1 MNITLYKKCILSN
14 SYSEVF
20 DVFHK
25 DSNNK
30 VALERYLATLQKYEI
45 IADNVYVPNS
55 GKITL
60 ELSEGDVN
68 VYEYNYMY
76 LEDTDN
82 NFRRYCFIDDITV
95 VNGLAVISFSEDIW
109 SNYASSME
117 IRKSLLS
124 RSRITDYG
132 TYKIPFFMPG
142 MQYESN
148 NGLDIE
154 SYYYDD
160 STDAI
165 KSEKYDFTGTLPI
178 LIGLNSVYILARA
191 QIYKTE
197 QEGKLSQRE
206 VSVVRI
212 CKRTG
217 TEGTYQSLFSIVEAQ
232 NIIQDITIK
241 QSTSSVVDN
250 VGGTNYRNYDIVDFI
265 LLPRIFFNDGRTT
278 NRASAFIL
286 NGSTGTT
293 ISDVAYVLSE
303 FSNEVAIG
311 RKTISLPIENDFK
324 RVSIGTF
331 TGQRQIINNGSKINI
346 DVFIYGD
353 YADLKILLNVQNN
366 LIDITRDLTFEVP
379 VSVQTAT
386 ETQQQKTARE
396 LKTLNA
402 KLEISSGALGIYN
415 GIMDVAQG
423 FATTLIGG
431 AIGGGTGAL
440 MAGQGATG
448 FNKGFTSGI
457 AGGVMSIMKGKK
469 SLEIANRAMY
479 TTNKAVNIINNA
491 ILNAEMGLVIYYV
504 NPDNESEVQ
513 ANIDETGYV
522 CNEIVDNLFETID
535 ATKAKE
541 AVYNS
546 ITFDFV
552 NLYGNFT
559 QDIAKTLRAI
569 LCNGFKI
576 WYDETKINV

>member
-1 MNITLYKKCILSN
+1 MRITFYKNCILTSA
-14 SYSEVF
+14 YSEVI
-20 DVFHK
+20 DTI
-25 DSNNK
+25 K
-30 VALERYLATLQKYEI
+30 VDAEGKSAFLRYLENFDTLNTLTI
-45 IADNVYVPNS
+45 DVDNVYISNQ
-55 GKITL
+55 GKL
-60 ELSEGDVN
+60 N
-68 VYEYNYMY
+68 VDAEIGYGYNYMSIT
-76 LEDTDN
+76 DTDN
-82 NFRRYCFIDDITV
+82 NISRYAFINDITI
-95 VNGLAVISFSEDIW
+95 VNGLAVIDYTEDVW
-109 SNYASSME
+109 ANYSKDMK

-160 STDAI
+160 STDTI
-165 KSEKYDFTGTLPI
+165 KSERYDFTGALPI
-178 LIGLNSVYILARA
+178 LTGLNSVYILARA

-206 VSVVRI
+206 VTVVRI
-212 CKRTG
+212 CKRTE
-217 TEGTYQSLFSIVEAQ
+217 TEGTYQSLFSIIEAQ

-241 QSTSSVVDN
+241 QSTSSVVNN
-250 VGGTNYRNYDIVDFI
+250 VGDTNYRNYDIVDFI

-278 NRASAFIL
+278 NKASAFIL
-286 NGSTGTT
+286 NGSSGTN

-303 FSNEVAIG
+303 FSDEVAIG
-311 RKTISLPIENDFK
+311 RKTISLSLNNDFK

-353 YADLKILLNVQNN
+353 YADFKIMLNVQNN
-366 LIDITRDLTFEVP
+366 FIDITRDLTFEVP

-386 ETQQQKTARE
+386 ETQQQKAARE
-396 LKTLNA
+396 LKSLNA

-415 GIMDVAQG
+415 GIMDMAQG
-423 FATTLIGG
+423 LATTFLGA
-431 AIGGGTGAL
+431 AIGGGSGLLTASKGAVD
-440 MAGQGATG
+440 
-448 FNKGFTSGI
+448 FNKGYSSGI
-457 AGGVMSIMKGKK
+457 AGGVMSIIKGKK

-535 ATKAKE
+535 AIKAKE

-552 NLYGNFT
+552 NLYGNFP
-559 QDIAKTLRAI
+559 QRIVNRLKDILI
-569 LCNGFKI
+569 NGFKI

>member
-1 MNITLYKKCILSN
+1 MRITFYKNCILTSA
-14 SYSEVF
+14 YSEVI
-20 DVFHK
+20 DTI
-25 DSNNK
+25 K
-30 VALERYLATLQKYEI
+30 VDAEGKSAFSRYLESFDTLNTLTI
-45 IADNVYVPNS
+45 DVDNVYISNQ
-55 GKITL
+55 GKL
-60 ELSEGDVN
+60 N
-68 VYEYNYMY
+68 VDAEIGYGYNYMSII
-76 LEDTDN
+76 DTDN
-82 NFRRYCFIDDITV
+82 NISRYAFINDITI
-95 VNGLAVISFSEDIW
+95 VNGLAVIDYTEDVW
-109 SNYASSME
+109 ANYSKDMK

-132 TYKIPFFMPG
+132 TYKIPFFIPG

-160 STDAI
+160 STDTI
-165 KSEKYDFTGTLPI
+165 KSEKYDFTGALPI
-178 LIGLNSVYILARA
+178 LTGLNSVYILARA

-197 QEGKLSQRE
+197 QEGKLSQRD
-206 VSVVRI
+206 VSIVRI
-212 CKRTG
+212 SKRTG
-217 TEGTYQSLFSIVEAQ
+217 TEGTYQTLFSIVEAQ

-241 QSTSSVVDN
+241 QSTSCVVNN
-250 VGGTNYRNYDIVDFI
+250 VGDTNYRNYDIVDFI
-265 LLPRIFFNDGRTT
+265 LLPRIFFNDGKTS
-278 NRASAFIL
+278 NKASAFIL
-286 NGSTGTT
+286 NGSTGTNV
-293 ISDVAYVLSE
+293 SDVAYVLSTFTDE
-303 FSNEVAIG
+303 AAIG
-311 RKTISLPIENDFK
+311 RKTISLSLNNDFK

-353 YADLKILLNVQNN
+353 YADVKILLNVQNN

-386 ETQQQKTARE
+386 ETQQQKAARE
-396 LKTLNA
+396 LKSLNA

-415 GIMDVAQG
+415 GIMDMSQG
-423 FATTLIGG
+423 LATTFLGAAMGGG
-431 AIGGGTGAL
+431 AGLLTATHGAVD
-440 MAGQGATG
+440 
-448 FNKGFTSGI
+448 FNKGYSSGI
-457 AGGVMSIMKGKK
+457 AGGIMSIIKGKK

-479 TTNKAVNIINNA
+479 TTNKAVSIINNA
-491 ILNAEMGLVIYYV
+491 ILNAQMGLVIYYV

-552 NLYGNFT
+552 NLYGNFP
-559 QDIAKTLRAI
+559 QRIVNRLKDILI
-569 LCNGFKI
+569 NGFKI

>member
-1 MNITLYKKCILSN
+1 MRITFYKNCILTSA
-14 SYSEVF
+14 YSEVI
-20 DVFHK
+20 DTI
-25 DSNNK
+25 K
-30 VALERYLATLQKYEI
+30 VDAEGKSAFSRYLENFDTLNTLTI
-45 IADNVYVPNS
+45 DVDNVYISNQ
-55 GKITL
+55 GKL
-60 ELSEGDVN
+60 N
-68 VYEYNYMY
+68 VDAEIGYGYNYMSII
-76 LEDTDN
+76 DTDN
-82 NFRRYCFIDDITV
+82 NISRYAFINDITI
-95 VNGLAVISFSEDIW
+95 VNGLAVIDYTEDVW
-109 SNYASSME
+109 ANYSKDMK
-117 IRKSLLS
+117 IRKSLLT

-154 SYYYDD
+154 TYYYDD
-160 STDAI
+160 STDLI
-165 KSEKYDFTGTLPI
+165 KSEKYDFTGALPI
-178 LIGLNSVYILARA
+178 FTGLNSVYILARA

-197 QEGKLSQRE
+197 QEGKLSQRD

-217 TEGTYQSLFSIVEAQ
+217 TEGTYQTLFSIVEAQ

-241 QSTSSVVDN
+241 QSTSCVVNN
-250 VGGTNYRNYDIVDFI
+250 VGDTNYRNYDIVDFI
-265 LLPRIFFNDGRTT
+265 LLPRIFFNDGKTS
-278 NRASAFIL
+278 NKASAFIL
-286 NGSTGTT
+286 NGSTGTNV
-293 ISDVAYVLSE
+293 SDVAYVLST
-303 FSNEVAIG
+303 FSDEAAIG
-311 RKTISLPIENDFK
+311 RKTISLSLNNDFK

-353 YADLKILLNVQNN
+353 YADIKILLNVQNN

-386 ETQQQKTARE
+386 ETQQQKAARE

-415 GIMDVAQG
+415 GIMDMSQG
-423 FATTLIGG
+423 LATTFLGAAMGGG
-431 AIGGGTGAL
+431 AGLLTATHGAVD
-440 MAGQGATG
+440 
-448 FNKGFTSGI
+448 FNKGYSSGI
-457 AGGVMSIMKGKK
+457 AGGVMSIIKGKK
-469 SLEIANRAMY
+469 ALEIANRAMY

-491 ILNAEMGLVIYYV
+491 ILNAQMGLVIYYV
-504 NPDNESEVQ
+504 NPDNETEVQ

-552 NLYGNFT
+552 NLYGNFP
-559 QDIAKTLRAI
+559 QRIVNRLKDIL
-569 LCNGFKI
+569 LNGFKI

>member
-1 MNITLYKKCILSN
+1 M
-14 SYSEVF
+14 
-20 DVFHK
+20 
-25 DSNNK
+25 
-30 VALERYLATLQKYEI
+30 
-45 IADNVYVPNS
+45 
-55 GKITL
+55 
-60 ELSEGDVN
+60 
-68 VYEYNYMY
+68 
-76 LEDTDN
+76 
-82 NFRRYCFIDDITV
+82 
-95 VNGLAVISFSEDIW
+95 
-109 SNYASSME
+109 
-117 IRKSLLS
+117 
-124 RSRITDYG
+124 
-132 TYKIPFFMPG
+132 
-142 MQYESN
+142 
-148 NGLDIE
+148 
-154 SYYYDD
+154 
-160 STDAI
+160 
-165 KSEKYDFTGTLPI
+165 
-178 LIGLNSVYILARA
+178 
-191 QIYKTE
+191 
-197 QEGKLSQRE
+197 
-206 VSVVRI
+206 
-212 CKRTG
+212 
-217 TEGTYQSLFSIVEAQ
+217 
-232 NIIQDITIK
+232 
-241 QSTSSVVDN
+241 
-250 VGGTNYRNYDIVDFI
+250 
-265 LLPRIFFNDGRTT
+265 
-278 NRASAFIL
+278 
-286 NGSTGTT
+286 
-293 ISDVAYVLSE
+293 
-303 FSNEVAIG
+303 
-311 RKTISLPIENDFK
+311 
-324 RVSIGTF
+324 
-331 TGQRQIINNGSKINI
+331 
-346 DVFIYGD
+346 
-353 YADLKILLNVQNN
+353 
-366 LIDITRDLTFEVP
+366 
-379 VSVQTAT
+379 
-386 ETQQQKTARE
+386 
-396 LKTLNA
+396 NA

>member
-1 MNITLYKKCILSN
+1 MRITFYKNCILTSA
-14 SYSEVF
+14 YSEVI
-20 DVFHK
+20 DTI
-25 DSNNK
+25 K
-30 VALERYLATLQKYEI
+30 VDAEGKSAFSRYLENFDTLNTLTI
-45 IADNVYVPNS
+45 DVDNVYISNQ
-55 GKITL
+55 GKL
-60 ELSEGDVN
+60 N
-68 VYEYNYMY
+68 VDAEIGYGYNYMSII
-76 LEDTDN
+76 DTDN
-82 NFRRYCFIDDITV
+82 NISRYAFINDITI
-95 VNGLAVISFSEDIW
+95 VNGLAVIDYTEDVW
-109 SNYASSME
+109 ANYSKDMK

-132 TYKIPFFMPG
+132 TYKIPFFIPG

-160 STDAI
+160 STDTI
-165 KSEKYDFTGTLPI
+165 KSEKYDFTGALPI
-178 LIGLNSVYILARA
+178 FTGLNSVYILARA

-197 QEGKLSQRE
+197 QEGKLSQRD

-241 QSTSSVVDN
+241 QSTSRVVNN
-250 VGGTNYRNYDIVDFI
+250 VGDTNYRNYDIVDFI
-265 LLPRIFFNDGRTT
+265 LLPRIFFNDGKTS
-278 NRASAFIL
+278 NKASAFIL
-286 NGSTGTT
+286 NGSTGTNV
-293 ISDVAYVLSE
+293 SDVAYVLST
-303 FSNEVAIG
+303 FSDEAAIG
-311 RKTISLPIENDFK
+311 RKTISLSLNNDFK

-353 YADLKILLNVQNN
+353 YADFKIMLNVQNN
-366 LIDITRDLTFEVP
+366 FIDITRDLTFEVP

-386 ETQQQKTARE
+386 ETQQQKAARE
-396 LKTLNA
+396 LKSLNA

-415 GIMDVAQG
+415 GIMDMAQG
-423 FATTLIGG
+423 LATTFLGA
-431 AIGGGTGAL
+431 AIGGGSGLLTASKGAVD
-440 MAGQGATG
+440 
-448 FNKGFTSGI
+448 FNKGYSSGI
-457 AGGVMSIMKGKK
+457 AGGVMSIIKGKK

-504 NPDNESEVQ
+504 KPDNESEVQ

-522 CNEIVDNLFETID
+522 CNEIVDNVFETID

-541 AVYNS
+541 AIYNS

-552 NLYGNFT
+552 NIYGNFP
-559 QDIAKTLRAI
+559 QRIVNRLKDILI
-569 LCNGFKI
+569 NGFKI

>member
-1 MNITLYKKCILSN
+1 MRITFYKNCILTSA
-14 SYSEVF
+14 YSEVI
-20 DVFHK
+20 DTI
-25 DSNNK
+25 K
-30 VALERYLATLQKYEI
+30 VDAEGKSAFSRYLESFDTLNTLTI
-45 IADNVYVPNS
+45 DVDNVYISNQ
-55 GKITL
+55 GKL
-60 ELSEGDVN
+60 N
-68 VYEYNYMY
+68 VDAEIGYGYNYMSII
-76 LEDTDN
+76 DTDN
-82 NFRRYCFIDDITV
+82 NISRYAFINDITI
-95 VNGLAVISFSEDIW
+95 VNGLAVIDYTEDVW
-109 SNYASSME
+109 ANYSKDMK

-165 KSEKYDFTGTLPI
+165 KSEKYDFTGALPI
-178 LIGLNSVYILARA
+178 FTGLNSVYILARA

-217 TEGTYQSLFSIVEAQ
+217 TEGTYQTLFSIVEAQ

-241 QSTSSVVDN
+241 QSTSCVVNN
-250 VGGTNYRNYDIVDFI
+250 VGDTNYRNYDIVDFI
-265 LLPRIFFNDGRTT
+265 LLPRIFFNDGKTS
-278 NRASAFIL
+278 NKASAFIL
-286 NGSTGTT
+286 NGSTGTNV
-293 ISDVAYVLSE
+293 SDVAYVLST
-303 FSNEVAIG
+303 FSDEAALG
-311 RKTISLPIENDFK
+311 RKTISLSLNNDFK

-353 YADLKILLNVQNN
+353 YADIKILLNVQNN

-386 ETQQQKTARE
+386 ETQQQKAARE

-415 GIMDVAQG
+415 GIMDMSKGLWTTLLGGAMGGGAGLLTAAQG
-423 FATTLIGG
+423 AVD
-431 AIGGGTGAL
+431 
-440 MAGQGATG
+440 
-448 FNKGFTSGI
+448 FNKGYSSGI
-457 AGGVMSIMKGKK
+457 AGGVMSIIKGKK

-479 TTNKAVNIINNA
+479 TTNKAVSIINNA
-491 ILNAEMGLVIYYV
+491 ILNAQMGLVIYYV
-504 NPDNESEVQ
+504 KPDNESEVQ

-552 NLYGNFT
+552 NLYGNFP
-559 QDIAKTLRAI
+559 QRIVNRLKDILI
-569 LCNGFKI
+569 NGFKI

>member
-1 MNITLYKKCILSN
+1 MRITFYKNCILTSA
-14 SYSEVF
+14 YSEVI
-20 DVFHK
+20 DTI
-25 DSNNK
+25 K
-30 VALERYLATLQKYEI
+30 VDAEGKSAFSRYLENFDTLNTLTI
-45 IADNVYVPNS
+45 DVDNVYISNQ
-55 GKITL
+55 GKL
-60 ELSEGDVN
+60 N
-68 VYEYNYMY
+68 VDAEIGYGYNYMSII
-76 LEDTDN
+76 DTDN
-82 NFRRYCFIDDITV
+82 NISRYAFINDITI
-95 VNGLAVISFSEDIW
+95 VNGLAVIDYTEDVW
-109 SNYASSME
+109 ANYSKDMK

-165 KSEKYDFTGTLPI
+165 KSEKYDFTGALPI
-178 LIGLNSVYILARA
+178 FTGLNSVYILARA

-197 QEGKLSQRE
+197 QEGKLSQRD
-206 VSVVRI
+206 VSLVRI

-217 TEGTYQSLFSIVEAQ
+217 TEGTYQTLFSIVEAQ

-241 QSTSSVVDN
+241 QSTSCVVNN
-250 VGGTNYRNYDIVDFI
+250 VGDTNYKNYDIVDFI
-265 LLPRIFFNDGRTT
+265 LLPRIFFNDGKTS
-278 NRASAFIL
+278 NKASAFIL
-286 NGSTGTT
+286 NGSTGTNV
-293 ISDVAYVLSE
+293 SDVAYVLST
-303 FSNEVAIG
+303 FSDEAAIG
-311 RKTISLPIENDFK
+311 RKTISLSLNNDFK

-379 VSVQTAT
+379 VSVQTAS
-386 ETQQQKTARE
+386 ETQQQKAARE

-431 AIGGGTGAL
+431 AIGGGSGAL

-457 AGGVMSIMKGKK
+457 AGGVMSIIKGKK

-504 NPDNESEVQ
+504 KPDNDVEVQ

-522 CNEIVDNLFETID
+522 CNEIVDNIFEIID
-535 ATKAKE
+535 ATKAK
-541 AVYNS
+541 AAIYNS

-552 NLYGNFT
+552 NLYGNFS
-559 QDIAKTLRAI
+559 QRIVNRLKDILI
-569 LCNGFKI
+569 NGFKI

>member
-1 MNITLYKKCILSN
+1 MRITFYKNCILTSA
-14 SYSEVF
+14 YSEVI
-20 DVFHK
+20 DTI
-25 DSNNK
+25 K
-30 VALERYLATLQKYEI
+30 VDAEGKSAFSRYLENFDTLNTLTI
-45 IADNVYVPNS
+45 DVDNVYISNQ
-55 GKITL
+55 GKL
-60 ELSEGDVN
+60 N
-68 VYEYNYMY
+68 VDAEVGYGYNYMSII
-76 LEDTDN
+76 DTDN
-82 NFRRYCFIDDITV
+82 NISRYAFINDITI
-95 VNGLAVISFSEDIW
+95 VNGLAVIDYTEDVW
-109 SNYASSME
+109 ANYSKDMK

-154 SYYYDD
+154 SYYYDN
-160 STDAI
+160 STDTI

-178 LIGLNSVYILARA
+178 LTGLNSVYILARA

-197 QEGKLSQRE
+197 QEGKLSQRD

-217 TEGTYQSLFSIVEAQ
+217 TEGTYQTLFSIVEAQ

-241 QSTSSVVDN
+241 QSTSSVVNN
-250 VGGTNYRNYDIVDFI
+250 VGDTNYRNYDIVDFI
-265 LLPRIFFNDGRTT
+265 LLPRIFFNDGKTS
-278 NRASAFIL
+278 NKASAFIL
-286 NGSTGTT
+286 NGSTGTNV
-293 ISDVAYVLSE
+293 SDVAYVLST
-303 FSNEVAIG
+303 FSDEAAIG
-311 RKTISLPIENDFK
+311 RKTISLSLNNDFK

-353 YADLKILLNVQNN
+353 YADFKIMLNVQNN

-386 ETQQQKTARE
+386 ETQQQKAARE
-396 LKTLNA
+396 LKALNA

-415 GIMDVAQG
+415 GIMDMSKGLWTTLLGGAMGGGAGLLTAAQG
-423 FATTLIGG
+423 AVD
-431 AIGGGTGAL
+431 
-440 MAGQGATG
+440 
-448 FNKGFTSGI
+448 FNKGYSSGI
-457 AGGVMSIMKGKK
+457 AGGVMSIIKGKK

-491 ILNAEMGLVIYYV
+491 ILNAQMGLVIYYV

-541 AVYNS
+541 AIYNS

-552 NLYGNFT
+552 NLYGNFP
-559 QDIAKTLRAI
+559 QRIVNRLKDIL
-569 LCNGFKI
+569 LNGFKI

>member
-1 MNITLYKKCILSN
+1 MRITFYKNCILTSA
-14 SYSEVF
+14 YSEVI
-20 DVFHK
+20 DTI
-25 DSNNK
+25 K
-30 VALERYLATLQKYEI
+30 VDAEGKSAFLRYLENFDTLNTLTI
-45 IADNVYVPNS
+45 DVDNVYISNQ
-55 GKITL
+55 GKL
-60 ELSEGDVN
+60 N
-68 VYEYNYMY
+68 VDAEVGYGYNYMSII
-76 LEDTDN
+76 DTDN
-82 NFRRYCFIDDITV
+82 NISRYAFINDITI
-95 VNGLAVISFSEDIW
+95 VNGLAVIDYTEDVW
-109 SNYASSME
+109 ANYSKDMK

-132 TYKIPFFMPG
+132 RYKIPFFMPG

-160 STDAI
+160 STDTI
-165 KSEKYDFTGTLPI
+165 KSEKYDFTGALPI
-178 LIGLNSVYILARA
+178 LTGLNSVYILARA

-197 QEGKLSQRE
+197 QEGKLSQRD

-241 QSTSSVVDN
+241 QSTSTVVNNLGD
-250 VGGTNYRNYDIVDFI
+250 TNYKNYDIVDFI
-265 LLPRIFFNDGRTT
+265 LLPRIFFNDGKTT
-278 NRASAFIL
+278 NKASAFIL
-286 NGSTGTT
+286 NGSAGTT
-293 ISDVAYVLSE
+293 LSDVAYVLST
-303 FSNEVAIG
+303 FSDEAAIG
-311 RKTISLPIENDFK
+311 RKTISLSLNNDFK

-353 YADLKILLNVQNN
+353 YADVKILLNVQNN

-386 ETQQQKTARE
+386 ETQQQKAARE

-402 KLEISSGALGIYN
+402 KLEISSGAIGIYN
-415 GIMDVAQG
+415 GIMDMSKGLWTTLLGGAMGGGAGLLTAAQG
-423 FATTLIGG
+423 AVD
-431 AIGGGTGAL
+431 
-440 MAGQGATG
+440 
-448 FNKGFTSGI
+448 FNKGYSSGI
-457 AGGVMSIMKGKK
+457 AGGVMSIIKGKK

-479 TTNKAVNIINNA
+479 TTNKAINIINNA
-491 ILNAEMGLVIYYV
+491 ILNAQMGLVIYYV
-504 NPDNESEVQ
+504 NPDNETEVQ

-522 CNEIVDNLFETID
+522 CNEIVDNLFEIID

-552 NLYGNFT
+552 NLYGNFP
-559 QDIAKTLRAI
+559 QRIVNRLKDIL
-569 LCNGFKI
+569 LNGFKI

>member
-1 MNITLYKKCILSN
+1 MRITFYKNCILTSA
-14 SYSEVF
+14 YSEVI
-20 DVFHK
+20 DTI
-25 DSNNK
+25 K
-30 VALERYLATLQKYEI
+30 VDAEGKSAFSRYLENFDTLNTLTI
-45 IADNVYVPNS
+45 DVDNVYISNQ
-55 GKITL
+55 GKL
-60 ELSEGDVN
+60 N
-68 VYEYNYMY
+68 VDAEIGYGYNYMSII
-76 LEDTDN
+76 DTDN
-82 NFRRYCFIDDITV
+82 NISRYAFINDITI
-95 VNGLAVISFSEDIW
+95 VNGLAVIDYTEDVW
-109 SNYASSME
+109 ANYSKDMK

-142 MQYESN
+142 MQYEGN

-165 KSEKYDFTGTLPI
+165 KSEKYDFTGALPI
-178 LIGLNSVYILARA
+178 FTGLNSVYILARA

-197 QEGKLSQRE
+197 QEGKLSQRD

-212 CKRTG
+212 SKRTG
-217 TEGTYQSLFSIVEAQ
+217 TEGTYQTLFSIVEAQ

-241 QSTSSVVDN
+241 QSTSCVVNN
-250 VGGTNYRNYDIVDFI
+250 VGDTNYKNYDIVDFI
-265 LLPRIFFNDGRTT
+265 LLPRIFFNDGKTS
-278 NRASAFIL
+278 NKASAFIL
-286 NGSTGTT
+286 NGSTGTNV
-293 ISDVAYVLSE
+293 SDVAYVLST
-303 FSNEVAIG
+303 FSDEAAMG
-311 RKTISLPIENDFK
+311 RKTISLSLNNDFK

-353 YADLKILLNVQNN
+353 YADIKILLNVQNN

-379 VSVQTAT
+379 VSVQTAA
-386 ETQQQKTARE
+386 ETQQQKAARE
-396 LKTLNA
+396 LKSLNA

-423 FATTLIGG
+423 FAATLIGG
-431 AIGGGTGAL
+431 AIGGGSGAL

-457 AGGVMSIMKGKK
+457 AGGVMSIIKGKK

-479 TTNKAVNIINNA
+479 TTNKAVSIINNA
-491 ILNAEMGLVIYYV
+491 ILNAQMGLVIYYV
-504 NPDNESEVQ
+504 KPDNDVEVQ

-535 ATKAKE
+535 ATKAKK

-552 NLYGNFT
+552 NLYGNFP
-559 QDIAKTLRAI
+559 QRIVNRLKDILI
-569 LCNGFKI
+569 NGFKI

>member
-1 MNITLYKKCILSN
+1 MRITFYKNCILTSA
-14 SYSEVF
+14 YSEVI
-20 DVFHK
+20 DTI
-25 DSNNK
+25 K
-30 VALERYLATLQKYEI
+30 VDAEGKSAFSRYLESFDTLNTLTI
-45 IADNVYVPNS
+45 DVDNVYISNQ
-55 GKITL
+55 GKL
-60 ELSEGDVN
+60 N
-68 VYEYNYMY
+68 VDAEIGYGYNYMSII
-76 LEDTDN
+76 DTDN
-82 NFRRYCFIDDITV
+82 NISRYAFINDITI
-95 VNGLAVISFSEDIW
+95 VNGLAVIDYTEDVW
-109 SNYASSME
+109 ANYSKDMK

-160 STDAI
+160 STDTI
-165 KSEKYDFTGTLPI
+165 KSEKYDFTGALPI
-178 LIGLNSVYILARA
+178 LTGLNSVYILARA

-212 CKRTG
+212 CKITG

-241 QSTSSVVDN
+241 QSTSSVVNN
-250 VGGTNYRNYDIVDFI
+250 VGDTNYRNYDIVDFI

-278 NRASAFIL
+278 NKASAFIL
-286 NGSTGTT
+286 NGSSGTN

-303 FSNEVAIG
+303 FSDEVAIG
-311 RKTISLPIENDFK
+311 RKTISLSLNNDFK

-331 TGQRQIINNGSKINI
+331 TGQRQIVNNGSKINI

-353 YADLKILLNVQNN
+353 YADFKIMLNVQNN
-366 LIDITRDLTFEVP
+366 FIDITQDFTYEVP
-379 VSVQTAT
+379 VNVQTAT
-386 ETQQQKTARE
+386 ETQQQKAARE

-415 GIMDVAQG
+415 GIMDMSKG
-423 FATTLIGG
+423 LWTTLLGG
-431 AIGGGTGAL
+431 AIGGG
-440 MAGQGATG
+440 AGLLTAAQGAVD
-448 FNKGFTSGI
+448 FNKGYSSGI
-457 AGGVMSIMKGKK
+457 AGGVMSIIKGKK

-504 NPDNESEVQ
+504 KPDNESEVQ

-522 CNEIVDNLFETID
+522 CNEIVDNLFETIHT
-535 ATKAKE
+535 TKAKE

-552 NLYGNFT
+552 NLYGNFP
-559 QDIAKTLRAI
+559 QRIVNRLKDILI
-569 LCNGFKI
+569 NGFKI

>member
-1 MNITLYKKCILSN
+1 MRITFYKNCILTSA
-14 SYSEVF
+14 YSEVI
-20 DVFHK
+20 DTI
-25 DSNNK
+25 K
-30 VALERYLATLQKYEI
+30 VDAEGKSAFSRYLENFDTLNTLTI
-45 IADNVYVPNS
+45 DVDNVYISNQ
-55 GKITL
+55 GKL
-60 ELSEGDVN
+60 N
-68 VYEYNYMY
+68 VDAEIGYGYNYMSII
-76 LEDTDN
+76 DTDN
-82 NFRRYCFIDDITV
+82 NISRYAFINDITI
-95 VNGLAVISFSEDIW
+95 VNGLAVIDYTEDVW
-109 SNYASSME
+109 ANYSKDMK

-148 NGLDIE
+148 NGLDTE

-160 STDAI
+160 STDTI

-178 LIGLNSVYILARA
+178 LTGLNSVYILARA

-197 QEGKLSQRE
+197 QEGKLSQRD

-212 CKRTG
+212 SKRTG
-217 TEGTYQSLFSIVEAQ
+217 TEGTYQTLFSIVEAQ

-241 QSTSSVVDN
+241 QSTSCVVNN
-250 VGGTNYRNYDIVDFI
+250 VGDTNYRNYDIVDFI
-265 LLPRIFFNDGRTT
+265 LLPRIFFNDGKTS
-278 NRASAFIL
+278 NKASAFIL
-286 NGSTGTT
+286 NGSTGTNV
-293 ISDVAYVLSE
+293 SDVAYVLST
-303 FSNEVAIG
+303 FSDEAAIG
-311 RKTISLPIENDFK
+311 RKTISLSLNNDFK

-353 YADLKILLNVQNN
+353 YADFKIMLNVQNN
-366 LIDITRDLTFEVP
+366 FIDITRDLTFEVP

-386 ETQQQKTARE
+386 ETQQQKAARE
-396 LKTLNA
+396 LKALNA

-415 GIMDVAQG
+415 GIMDMSKGLWTTLLGGAMGGGAGLLTAAQG
-423 FATTLIGG
+423 AVD
-431 AIGGGTGAL
+431 
-440 MAGQGATG
+440 
-448 FNKGFTSGI
+448 FNKGYSSGI
-457 AGGVMSIMKGKK
+457 AGGVMSIIKGKK

-491 ILNAEMGLVIYYV
+491 ILNAQMGLVIYYV

-552 NLYGNFT
+552 NLYGNFP
-559 QDIAKTLRAI
+559 QRIVNRLKDILI
-569 LCNGFKI
+569 NGFKI

>member
-1 MNITLYKKCILSN
+1 MRITFYKNCILTSA
-14 SYSEVF
+14 YSEVI
-20 DVFHK
+20 DTI
-25 DSNNK
+25 K
-30 VALERYLATLQKYEI
+30 VDAEGKSAFSRYLESFDTLNTLTI
-45 IADNVYVPNS
+45 DVDNVYISNQ
-55 GKITL
+55 GKL
-60 ELSEGDVN
+60 N
-68 VYEYNYMY
+68 VDAEIGYGYNYMSII
-76 LEDTDN
+76 DTDN
-82 NFRRYCFIDDITV
+82 NISRYAFINDITI
-95 VNGLAVISFSEDIW
+95 VNGLAVIDYTEDVW
-109 SNYASSME
+109 ANYSKDMK

-160 STDAI
+160 STDTI
-165 KSEKYDFTGTLPI
+165 KSEKYDFTGALP
-178 LIGLNSVYILARA
+178 LLTGLNSVYILARA

-217 TEGTYQSLFSIVEAQ
+217 TEGTYQTLFSIVEAQ

-241 QSTSSVVDN
+241 QSTSCVVNN
-250 VGGTNYRNYDIVDFI
+250 VGDTNYRNYDIVDFI
-265 LLPRIFFNDGRTT
+265 LLPRIFFNDGKTS
-278 NRASAFIL
+278 NKASAFIL
-286 NGSTGTT
+286 NGSTGTNV
-293 ISDVAYVLSE
+293 SDVAYVLSE
-303 FSNEVAIG
+303 FSDEAAIG
-311 RKTISLPIENDFK
+311 RKTISLSLNNDFK

-353 YADLKILLNVQNN
+353 YADFKILLNVQNN

-386 ETQQQKTARE
+386 ETQQQKAARE
-396 LKTLNA
+396 LKSLNA

-457 AGGVMSIMKGKK
+457 AGGVMSIIKGKSRWK
-469 SLEIANRAMY
+469 LQI
-479 TTNKAVNIINNA
+479 
-491 ILNAEMGLVIYYV
+491 
-504 NPDNESEVQ
+504 VQ
-513 ANIDETGYV
+513 CIQR
-522 CNEIVDNLFETID
+522 I
-535 ATKAKE
+535 KP
-541 AVYNS
+541 
-546 ITFDFV
+546 
-552 NLYGNFT
+552 
-559 QDIAKTLRAI
+559 
-569 LCNGFKI
+569 
-576 WYDETKINV
+576 

>member
-1 MNITLYKKCILSN
+1 MRITFYKNCILTSA
-14 SYSEVF
+14 YSEVI
-20 DVFHK
+20 DTI
-25 DSNNK
+25 K
-30 VALERYLATLQKYEI
+30 VDAEGKTAFLRYLENFDTLNTLTI
-45 IADNVYVPNS
+45 DVDNVYISNQ
-55 GKITL
+55 GKL
-60 ELSEGDVN
+60 N
-68 VYEYNYMY
+68 VDAEIGYGYNYMSIT
-76 LEDTDN
+76 DTDN
-82 NFRRYCFIDDITV
+82 NISRYAFINDITI
-95 VNGLAVISFSEDIW
+95 VNGLAVIDYTEDVW
-109 SNYASSME
+109 ANYSKDMK

-132 TYKIPFFMPG
+132 TYKIPFFIPG

-165 KSEKYDFTGTLPI
+165 KSEKYDFTSALPI
-178 LIGLNSVYILARA
+178 FTGLNSVYILARA

-197 QEGKLSQRE
+197 QEGKLSQRD
-206 VSVVRI
+206 VSLVRI

-217 TEGTYQSLFSIVEAQ
+217 TEGTYQTLFSIVEAQ

-241 QSTSSVVDN
+241 QSTSCVVNN
-250 VGGTNYRNYDIVDFI
+250 VGDTNYRNYDIVDFI
-265 LLPRIFFNDGRTT
+265 LLPRIFFNDGKTS
-278 NRASAFIL
+278 NKASAFIL
-286 NGSTGTT
+286 NGSTGTNV
-293 ISDVAYVLSE
+293 SDVAYVLST
-303 FSNEVAIG
+303 FSDEAAIG
-311 RKTISLPIENDFK
+311 RKTISLSLNNDFK

-353 YADLKILLNVQNN
+353 YADVKILLNVQNN

-386 ETQQQKTARE
+386 ETQQQKAARE
-396 LKTLNA
+396 LKSLNA

-431 AIGGGTGAL
+431 AIGGGSGAL

-457 AGGVMSIMKGKK
+457 AGGIMSIIKGKK

-491 ILNAEMGLVIYYV
+491 ILNAQMGLVIYYV
-504 NPDNESEVQ
+504 KPDNESEVQ

-541 AVYNS
+541 AIYNS

-552 NLYGNFT
+552 NLYGNFP
-559 QDIAKTLRAI
+559 QRIVNRLKDILI
-569 LCNGFKI
+569 NGFKI

>member
-1 MNITLYKKCILSN
+1 MRITFYKNCILTSA
-14 SYSEVF
+14 YSEVI
-20 DVFHK
+20 DTI
-25 DSNNK
+25 K
-30 VALERYLATLQKYEI
+30 VDAEGKSAFSRYLENFDTLNTLTI
-45 IADNVYVPNS
+45 DVDNVYISNQ
-55 GKITL
+55 GKL
-60 ELSEGDVN
+60 N
-68 VYEYNYMY
+68 VDAEIGYGYNYMSII
-76 LEDTDN
+76 DTDN
-82 NFRRYCFIDDITV
+82 NISRYAFINDITI
-95 VNGLAVISFSEDIW
+95 VNGLAVIDYTEDVW
-109 SNYASSME
+109 ANYSKDIK

-132 TYKIPFFMPG
+132 TYKIPFFIPG

-160 STDAI
+160 STDTI
-165 KSEKYDFTGTLPI
+165 KSEKYDFTDALPI
-178 LIGLNSVYILARA
+178 FTGLNSVYILART
-191 QIYKTE
+191 QIYKME
-197 QEGKLSQRE
+197 QEGNFSERD
-206 VSVVRI
+206 VSVAMI

-241 QSTSSVVDN
+241 ESTSRVVNN
-250 VGGTNYRNYDIVDFI
+250 VGDTNYRNYDIVDFI
-265 LLPRIFFNDGRTT
+265 LLPRIFFNGGKTT
-278 NRASAFIL
+278 NKASAFIL
-286 NGSTGTT
+286 NGSTGTNV
-293 ISDVAYVLSE
+293 SDVAYVLST
-303 FSNEVAIG
+303 FSDEAAIG
-311 RKTISLPIENDFK
+311 RKTISLSLNNDFK

-353 YADLKILLNVQNN
+353 YADVKILLNVQNN

-386 ETQQQKTARE
+386 ETQQQKAARE
-396 LKTLNA
+396 LKALNA

-457 AGGVMSIMKGKK
+457 AGGVMSIIKGKK

-504 NPDNESEVQ
+504 NPDNDAEVQ
-513 ANIDETGYV
+513 ANIDETGYI
-522 CNEIVDNLFETID
+522 CNEIVDNIFEIID

-552 NLYGNFT
+552 NLYGNFP
-559 QDIAKTLRAI
+559 QRIVNQLKDILI
-569 LCNGFKI
+569 NGFKI

>member
-1 MNITLYKKCILSN
+1 MRITFYKNCILTSA
-14 SYSEVF
+14 YSEVI
-20 DVFHK
+20 DTI
-25 DSNNK
+25 K
-30 VALERYLATLQKYEI
+30 VDAEGKSAFLRYLENFDTLNTLTI
-45 IADNVYVPNS
+45 DVDNVYISNQ
-55 GKITL
+55 GKL
-60 ELSEGDVN
+60 N
-68 VYEYNYMY
+68 VDAEIGYGYNYMSII
-76 LEDTDN
+76 DTDN
-82 NFRRYCFIDDITV
+82 NISRYAFINDITI
-95 VNGLAVISFSEDIW
+95 VNGLAVIDYTEDVW
-109 SNYASSME
+109 ANYSKDMK

-154 SYYYDD
+154 SYYYDN
-160 STDAI
+160 STDTI
-165 KSEKYDFTGTLPI
+165 KSEKYDFTGALP
-178 LIGLNSVYILARA
+178 LLTGLNSVYILARA

-206 VSVVRI
+206 VCVVRI

-241 QSTSSVVDN
+241 QSTSSVVNN
-250 VGGTNYRNYDIVDFI
+250 VGDTNYKNYDIVDFI

-278 NRASAFIL
+278 NKASAFIL
-286 NGSTGTT
+286 NGSSGTN

-303 FSNEVAIG
+303 FSDEVAIG

-353 YADLKILLNVQNN
+353 YADFKILLNVQNN

-386 ETQQQKTARE
+386 ETQQQKAARE
-396 LKTLNA
+396 LKSLNA

-415 GIMDVAQG
+415 GIMDMSQG
-423 FATTLIGG
+423 LATTFLGA
-431 AIGGGTGAL
+431 AIGGGSGLLTATKGAVD
-440 MAGQGATG
+440 
-448 FNKGFTSGI
+448 FNKGYSSGI
-457 AGGVMSIMKGKK
+457 AGGVMSIIKGKK

-504 NPDNESEVQ
+504 KPDNESEVQ

-552 NLYGNFT
+552 NIYGNFP
-559 QDIAKTLRAI
+559 QRIVNRLKDILI
-569 LCNGFKI
+569 NGFKI

>member
-1 MNITLYKKCILSN
+1 MRITFYKNCILTSA
-14 SYSEVF
+14 YSEVI
-20 DVFHK
+20 DTI
-25 DSNNK
+25 K
-30 VALERYLATLQKYEI
+30 VDAEGKTAFSRYLESFDTLNTLTI
-45 IADNVYVPNS
+45 DVDNVYISNQ
-55 GKITL
+55 GKL
-60 ELSEGDVN
+60 N
-68 VYEYNYMY
+68 VDAEIGYGYNYMSII
-76 LEDTDN
+76 DTDN
-82 NFRRYCFIDDITV
+82 NISRYAFINDITI
-95 VNGLAVISFSEDIW
+95 VNGLAVIDYTEDVW
-109 SNYASSME
+109 ANYSKDMK

-132 TYKIPFFMPG
+132 AYKIPFFMPG

-160 STDAI
+160 STDVI
-165 KSEKYDFTGTLPI
+165 KSEKYDFTGALPI
-178 LIGLNSVYILARA
+178 LTGLNSVYILARA

-197 QEGKLSQRE
+197 QEGKLSQRD
-206 VSVVRI
+206 VSIVRI

-217 TEGTYQSLFSIVEAQ
+217 TEGTYQTLFSIVEAQ

-241 QSTSSVVDN
+241 QSTSCVVNN
-250 VGGTNYRNYDIVDFI
+250 VGDTNYRNYDIVDFI
-265 LLPRIFFNDGRTT
+265 LLPRIFFNDGKTS
-278 NRASAFIL
+278 NKASAFIL
-286 NGSTGTT
+286 NGSTGTNV
-293 ISDVAYVLSE
+293 SDVAYVLST
-303 FSNEVAIG
+303 FSDEAAIG
-311 RKTISLPIENDFK
+311 RKTISLSLNNDFK

-353 YADLKILLNVQNN
+353 YADIKILLNVQNN

-386 ETQQQKTARE
+386 ETQQQKAARE
-396 LKTLNA
+396 LKSLNA

-431 AIGGGTGAL
+431 AIGGGSGAL

-457 AGGVMSIMKGKK
+457 AGGVMSIIKGKK

-491 ILNAEMGLVIYYV
+491 ILNAQMGLVIYYV
-504 NPDNESEVQ
+504 NPDNDVEVQ

-522 CNEIVDNLFETID
+522 CNEIVDNVFEIID

-552 NLYGNFT
+552 NLYGNFP
-559 QDIAKTLRAI
+559 QRIVNRLKDIL
-569 LCNGFKI
+569 LNGFKI

>member
-1 MNITLYKKCILSN
+1 MRITFYKNCILTSA
-14 SYSEVF
+14 YSEVI
-20 DVFHK
+20 DTI
-25 DSNNK
+25 K
-30 VALERYLATLQKYEI
+30 VDAEGKSAFSRYLENFDTLNTLTI
-45 IADNVYVPNS
+45 DVDNVYISNQ
-55 GKITL
+55 GKL
-60 ELSEGDVN
+60 N
-68 VYEYNYMY
+68 VDAEIGYGYNYMSII
-76 LEDTDN
+76 DTDN
-82 NFRRYCFIDDITV
+82 NISRYAFINDITI
-95 VNGLAVISFSEDIW
+95 VNGLAVIDYTEDVW
-109 SNYASSME
+109 ANYSKDMK

-160 STDAI
+160 STDTI
-165 KSEKYDFTGTLPI
+165 KSEKYDFTGALP
-178 LIGLNSVYILARA
+178 LLTGLNSVYILARA

-212 CKRTG
+212 CKRTE

-241 QSTSSVVDN
+241 QSTSSVVNN
-250 VGGTNYRNYDIVDFI
+250 VGDTNYRNYDIVDFI

-286 NGSTGTT
+286 NGSAGTT
-293 ISDVAYVLSE
+293 IADVAYVLSE

-311 RKTISLPIENDFK
+311 RKTISLSLNNDFK

-353 YADLKILLNVQNN
+353 YADVKILLNVQNN

-386 ETQQQKTARE
+386 ETQQQKSARE

-402 KLEISSGALGIYN
+402 KLGIASGALGIYN
-415 GIMDVAQG
+415 GIMDMSQG
-423 FATTLIGG
+423 LATTFLGA
-431 AIGGGTGAL
+431 AIGGGSGLLTATKGAVD
-440 MAGQGATG
+440 
-448 FNKGFTSGI
+448 FNKGYSSGI
-457 AGGVMSIMKGKK
+457 AGGVMSIIKGKK

-504 NPDNESEVQ
+504 NPDNELEVQ
-513 ANIDETGYV
+513 ANINETGYV

-552 NLYGNFT
+552 NLYGNFP
-559 QDIAKTLRAI
+559 QRIVNRLKDILI
-569 LCNGFKI
+569 NGFKI

>member
-1 MNITLYKKCILSN
+1 MRITFYKNCILTSA
-14 SYSEVF
+14 YSEVI
-20 DVFHK
+20 DTI
-25 DSNNK
+25 K
-30 VALERYLATLQKYEI
+30 VDAEGKSAFLRYLENFDTLNTLTI
-45 IADNVYVPNS
+45 DVDNVYISNQ
-55 GKITL
+55 GKL
-60 ELSEGDVN
+60 N
-68 VYEYNYMY
+68 VDAEIGYGYNYMSII
-76 LEDTDN
+76 DTDN
-82 NFRRYCFIDDITV
+82 NISRYAFINDITI
-95 VNGLAVISFSEDIW
+95 VNGLAVIDYTEDVW
-109 SNYASSME
+109 ANYAKDMK

-160 STDAI
+160 TTDTI
-165 KSEKYDFTGTLPI
+165 KSEKYDFTGALPI
-178 LIGLNSVYILARA
+178 LTGLNSVYILARA

-197 QEGKLSQRE
+197 QEGKLSQRD

-217 TEGTYQSLFSIVEAQ
+217 TEGTYQTLFSIVEAQ

-241 QSTSSVVDN
+241 QSTSCVVNN
-250 VGGTNYRNYDIVDFI
+250 VGDTNYKNYDIVDFI
-265 LLPRIFFNDGRTT
+265 LLPRIFFNDGKTT
-278 NRASAFIL
+278 NKASAFIL
-286 NGSTGTT
+286 NGSTGTNV
-293 ISDVAYVLSE
+293 SDVAYVLTT
-303 FSNEVAIG
+303 FSNEAAIG
-311 RKTISLPIENDFK
+311 RKTISLSLNNDFK

-353 YADLKILLNVQNN
+353 YADVKILLNVQNN

-386 ETQQQKTARE
+386 ETQQQKAARE

-415 GIMDVAQG
+415 GIMDMSQG
-423 FATTLIGG
+423 LATTFLGA
-431 AIGGGTGAL
+431 AIGGGPGLLTASKGAVD
-440 MAGQGATG
+440 
-448 FNKGFTSGI
+448 FNKGYSSGI
-457 AGGVMSIMKGKK
+457 AGGVMSIIKGKK

-504 NPDNESEVQ
+504 SPDNDVEVQ

-546 ITFDFV
+546 ITFDFL
-552 NLYGNFT
+552 NLYGNFP
-559 QDIAKTLRAI
+559 QRIVNRLKDILI
-569 LCNGFKI
+569 NGFKI

>member
-1 MNITLYKKCILSN
+1 MRITFYKNCILTSA
-14 SYSEVF
+14 YSEVI
-20 DVFHK
+20 DTI
-25 DSNNK
+25 K
-30 VALERYLATLQKYEI
+30 VDAEGKSAFSRYLENFDTLNTLTI
-45 IADNVYVPNS
+45 DVDNVYISNQ
-55 GKITL
+55 GKL
-60 ELSEGDVN
+60 N
-68 VYEYNYMY
+68 VDAEIGYGYNYMSII
-76 LEDTDN
+76 DTDN
-82 NFRRYCFIDDITV
+82 NISRYAFINDITI
-95 VNGLAVISFSEDIW
+95 VNGLAVIDYTEDVW
-109 SNYASSME
+109 ANYSKDMK

-160 STDAI
+160 STDTI
-165 KSEKYDFTGTLPI
+165 KSEKYDFTGALPI
-178 LIGLNSVYILARA
+178 LTGLNSVYILARA

-197 QEGKLSQRE
+197 QEGKLSQRD

-241 QSTSSVVDN
+241 QSTSSVVNNLGD
-250 VGGTNYRNYDIVDFI
+250 TNYKNYDIVDFI
-265 LLPRIFFNDGRTT
+265 LLPRIFFNDGKTT

-293 ISDVAYVLSE
+293 VSDVAYVLST
-303 FSNEVAIG
+303 FSDEAAIG

-353 YADLKILLNVQNN
+353 YADFKILLNVQNN

-386 ETQQQKTARE
+386 ETQQQKAARE

-415 GIMDVAQG
+415 GIMDMSKGLWTTLLGGAMGGGAGLLTAAQG
-423 FATTLIGG
+423 AVD
-431 AIGGGTGAL
+431 
-440 MAGQGATG
+440 
-448 FNKGFTSGI
+448 FNKGYSSGI
-457 AGGVMSIMKGKK
+457 AGGVMSIIKGKK

-522 CNEIVDNLFETID
+522 CNEIVDNLFEIID
-535 ATKAKE
+535 TTKAKE

-546 ITFDFV
+546 ISFDFV
-552 NLYGNFT
+552 NLYGNFP
-559 QDIAKTLRAI
+559 QRIVNRLKDIL
-569 LCNGFKI
+569 LNGFKI

>member
-1 MNITLYKKCILSN
+1 MRITFYKNCILTSA
-14 SYSEVF
+14 YSEVIDTIKV
-20 DVFHK
+20 DVEGKSAF
-25 DSNNK
+25 
-30 VALERYLATLQKYEI
+30 LRYLENFDTLNTLTI
-45 IADNVYVPNS
+45 DVDNVYISNQ
-55 GKITL
+55 GKL
-60 ELSEGDVN
+60 N
-68 VYEYNYMY
+68 VDAEIGYGYNYMSII
-76 LEDTDN
+76 DTDN
-82 NFRRYCFIDDITV
+82 NISRYAFINDITI
-95 VNGLAVISFSEDIW
+95 VNGLAVIDYTEDVW
-109 SNYASSME
+109 ANYSKDMK

-142 MQYESN
+142 MQYEGN

-160 STDAI
+160 STDTI
-165 KSEKYDFTGTLPI
+165 KSEKYDFTGALPI
-178 LIGLNSVYILARA
+178 FTGLNSVYILARA

-241 QSTSSVVDN
+241 QSTSSVVNN
-250 VGGTNYRNYDIVDFI
+250 VGDTNYRNYDIVDFI
-265 LLPRIFFNDGRTT
+265 LLPRIFFNDGKTS
-278 NRASAFIL
+278 NKASAFIL
-286 NGSTGTT
+286 NGSTGTNV
-293 ISDVAYVLSE
+293 SDVAYVLST
-303 FSNEVAIG
+303 FSDEAAIG
-311 RKTISLPIENDFK
+311 RKTISLSLNNDFK

-353 YADLKILLNVQNN
+353 YADFKILLNLQNN

-386 ETQQQKTARE
+386 ETQQQKAARE
-396 LKTLNA
+396 LKSLNA

-415 GIMDVAQG
+415 GIMDMSQG
-423 FATTLIGG
+423 LATTFLGA
-431 AIGGGTGAL
+431 AIGGGSGLLTASKGAVD
-440 MAGQGATG
+440 
-448 FNKGFTSGI
+448 FNKGYSSGI
-457 AGGVMSIMKGKK
+457 AGGVMSIIKGKK

-552 NLYGNFT
+552 NLYGNFP
-559 QDIAKTLRAI
+559 QRIVNRLKDILI
-569 LCNGFKI
+569 NGFKI

>member
-1 MNITLYKKCILSN
+1 MRITFYKNCILTSA
-14 SYSEVF
+14 YSEVI
-20 DVFHK
+20 DTI
-25 DSNNK
+25 K
-30 VALERYLATLQKYEI
+30 VDAEGKSAFLRYLENFDTLNTLTI
-45 IADNVYVPNS
+45 DVDNVYISNQ
-55 GKITL
+55 GKL
-60 ELSEGDVN
+60 N
-68 VYEYNYMY
+68 VDAEIGYGYNYMSII
-76 LEDTDN
+76 DTDN
-82 NFRRYCFIDDITV
+82 NISRYAFINDITI
-95 VNGLAVISFSEDIW
+95 VNGLAVIDYTEDVW
-109 SNYASSME
+109 ANYSKDMK

-148 NGLDIE
+148 NGLNIE

-160 STDAI
+160 TTNTI

-178 LIGLNSVYILARA
+178 LTGLNSVYILARA

-197 QEGKLSQRE
+197 QEGKLSQRD

-217 TEGTYQSLFSIVEAQ
+217 TEGTYQTLFSIVEAQ

-241 QSTSSVVDN
+241 QSTSCVVNN
-250 VGGTNYRNYDIVDFI
+250 VGDTNYRNYDIVDFI
-265 LLPRIFFNDGRTT
+265 LLPRIFFNDGKTS
-278 NRASAFIL
+278 NKASAFIL
-286 NGSTGTT
+286 NGSTGTNV
-293 ISDVAYVLSE
+293 SDVAYVLST
-303 FSNEVAIG
+303 FSDEAAIG
-311 RKTISLPIENDFK
+311 RKTISLSLNNDFK

-353 YADLKILLNVQNN
+353 YADVKILLNVQNN

-386 ETQQQKTARE
+386 ETQQQKAARE

-415 GIMDVAQG
+415 GIMDMSQG
-423 FATTLIGG
+423 LATTFLGAAMGGG
-431 AIGGGTGAL
+431 AGLLTATHGAVD
-440 MAGQGATG
+440 
-448 FNKGFTSGI
+448 FNKGYSSGI
-457 AGGVMSIMKGKK
+457 AGGVMSIIKGKK

-479 TTNKAVNIINNA
+479 TTNKAVSINNNA
-491 ILNAEMGLVIYYV
+491 ILNAQMGLVIYYV
-504 NPDNESEVQ
+504 IPDNDVEVQ

-541 AVYNS
+541 AIYNS

-552 NLYGNFT
+552 NLYGNFP
-559 QDIAKTLRAI
+559 QRIVNRLKDILI
-569 LCNGFKI
+569 NGFKI

>member
-1 MNITLYKKCILSN
+1 MRITFYKNCILTSA
-14 SYSEVF
+14 YSEVI
-20 DVFHK
+20 DTI
-25 DSNNK
+25 K
-30 VALERYLATLQKYEI
+30 VDAEGKSAFSRYLENFDTLNTLTI
-45 IADNVYVPNS
+45 DVDNVYISNQ
-55 GKITL
+55 GKL
-60 ELSEGDVN
+60 N
-68 VYEYNYMY
+68 VDAEIGYGYNYMSIT
-76 LEDTDN
+76 DTDN
-82 NFRRYCFIDDITV
+82 NISRYAFINDITI
-95 VNGLAVISFSEDIW
+95 VNGLAVIDYTEDVW
-109 SNYASSME
+109 ANYSKDMK

-160 STDAI
+160 STDTI
-165 KSEKYDFTGTLPI
+165 KSERYDFTGALPI
-178 LIGLNSVYILARA
+178 LTGLNSVYILARA

-206 VSVVRI
+206 VTVVRI
-212 CKRTG
+212 CKRTE
-217 TEGTYQSLFSIVEAQ
+217 TEGTYQSLFSIIEAQ

-241 QSTSSVVDN
+241 QSTSSVVNN
-250 VGGTNYRNYDIVDFI
+250 VGDTNYRNYDIVDFI

-278 NRASAFIL
+278 NKASAFIL
-286 NGSTGTT
+286 NGSSGTN

-303 FSNEVAIG
+303 FSDEVAIG
-311 RKTISLPIENDFK
+311 RKTISLSLNNDFK

-353 YADLKILLNVQNN
+353 YADFKIMLNVQNN
-366 LIDITRDLTFEVP
+366 FIDITRDLTFEVP

-386 ETQQQKTARE
+386 ETQQQKAARE
-396 LKTLNA
+396 LKSLNA

-415 GIMDVAQG
+415 GIMDMAQG
-423 FATTLIGG
+423 LATTFLGA
-431 AIGGGTGAL
+431 AIGGGSGLLTASKGAVD
-440 MAGQGATG
+440 
-448 FNKGFTSGI
+448 FNKGYSSGI
-457 AGGVMSIMKGKK
+457 AGGVMSIIKGKK

-552 NLYGNFT
+552 NLYGNFP
-559 QDIAKTLRAI
+559 QRIVNRLKDILI
-569 LCNGFKI
+569 NGFKI

>member
-1 MNITLYKKCILSN
+1 MRITFYKNCILTSA
-14 SYSEVF
+14 YSEVI
-20 DVFHK
+20 DTI
-25 DSNNK
+25 K
-30 VALERYLATLQKYEI
+30 VDAEGKTAFSRYLESFDTLNTLTI
-45 IADNVYVPNS
+45 DVDNVYISNQ
-55 GKITL
+55 GKL
-60 ELSEGDVN
+60 N
-68 VYEYNYMY
+68 VDAEIGYGYNYMSII
-76 LEDTDN
+76 DTDN
-82 NFRRYCFIDDITV
+82 NISRYAFINDITI
-95 VNGLAVISFSEDIW
+95 VNGLAVIDYTEDVW
-109 SNYASSME
+109 ANYSKDMK

-160 STDAI
+160 STDTI
-165 KSEKYDFTGTLPI
+165 KSEKYDFTGALPI
-178 LIGLNSVYILARA
+178 LTGLNSVYILARA
-191 QIYKTE
+191 QIYKME
-197 QEGKLSQRE
+197 QEGNFSERD
-206 VSVVRI
+206 VSVEMI

-241 QSTSSVVDN
+241 QSTSRVVNN
-250 VGGTNYRNYDIVDFI
+250 VGDTNYKNYDIVDFI
-265 LLPRIFFNDGRTT
+265 LLPRIFFNGGKTT
-278 NRASAFIL
+278 NKASAFIL

-293 ISDVAYVLSE
+293 ISDVAYVLST
-303 FSNEVAIG
+303 FSDEAAIG
-311 RKTISLPIENDFK
+311 RKTISLSLNNDFK

-353 YADLKILLNVQNN
+353 YADIKILLNVQNN

-386 ETQQQKTARE
+386 ETQQQKAARE
-396 LKTLNA
+396 LKSLNA

-415 GIMDVAQG
+415 GIMDMAQG
-423 FATTLIGG
+423 LATTFLGA
-431 AIGGGTGAL
+431 AIGGGSGLLTVSKGAVD
-440 MAGQGATG
+440 
-448 FNKGFTSGI
+448 FNKGYSSGI
-457 AGGVMSIMKGKK
+457 AGGVMSIIKGKK

-491 ILNAEMGLVIYYV
+491 ILNAQMGLVIYYV

-541 AVYNS
+541 AIYNS

-552 NLYGNFT
+552 NLYGNFP
-559 QDIAKTLRAI
+559 QRIVNRLKDILI
-569 LCNGFKI
+569 NGFKI

>member
-1 MNITLYKKCILSN
+1 MRITFYKNCILTSA
-14 SYSEVF
+14 YSEVI
-20 DVFHK
+20 DTI
-25 DSNNK
+25 K
-30 VALERYLATLQKYEI
+30 VDAEGKSAFLRYLENFDTLNTLTI
-45 IADNVYVPNS
+45 DVDNVYISNQ
-55 GKITL
+55 GKL
-60 ELSEGDVN
+60 N
-68 VYEYNYMY
+68 VDAEVGYGYNYMSII
-76 LEDTDN
+76 DTDN
-82 NFRRYCFIDDITV
+82 NISRYAFINDITI
-95 VNGLAVISFSEDIW
+95 VNGLAVIDYTEDVW
-109 SNYASSME
+109 ANYSKDMK

-160 STDAI
+160 STDTI
-165 KSEKYDFTGTLPI
+165 KSERYDFTGALPI
-178 LIGLNSVYILARA
+178 LTGLNSVYILARA

-212 CKRTG
+212 CKRTE

-241 QSTSSVVDN
+241 QSTSSVVNN
-250 VGGTNYRNYDIVDFI
+250 VGDTNYRNYDIVDFI

-278 NRASAFIL
+278 NKASAFIL
-286 NGSTGTT
+286 NGSSGTN

-303 FSNEVAIG
+303 FSDEVAIG
-311 RKTISLPIENDFK
+311 RKTISLSLNNDFK

-331 TGQRQIINNGSKINI
+331 TGQRQIVNNGSKINI

-353 YADLKILLNVQNN
+353 YADFKIMLNVQNN
-366 LIDITRDLTFEVP
+366 FIDITQDFTYEVP
-379 VSVQTAT
+379 VSVQSAT
-386 ETQQQKTARE
+386 ETQQQKAARE
-396 LKTLNA
+396 LKSLNA

-415 GIMDVAQG
+415 GIMDMAQG
-423 FATTLIGG
+423 LATTFLGA
-431 AIGGGTGAL
+431 AIGGGSGLLTASKGAVD
-440 MAGQGATG
+440 
-448 FNKGFTSGI
+448 FNKGYSSGI
-457 AGGVMSIMKGKK
+457 AGGVMSIIKGKK

-479 TTNKAVNIINNA
+479 TTNKAINIINNA

-522 CNEIVDNLFETID
+522 CNEIVDNLFETIN

-552 NLYGNFT
+552 NLYGNFP
-559 QDIAKTLRAI
+559 QRIVNRLKDILI
-569 LCNGFKI
+569 NGFKI

>member
-1 MNITLYKKCILSN
+1 MRITFYKNCILTSA
-14 SYSEVF
+14 YSEVI
-20 DVFHK
+20 DTI
-25 DSNNK
+25 K
-30 VALERYLATLQKYEI
+30 VDAAGKTAFSRYLENFDTLNTLTI
-45 IADNVYVPNS
+45 DVDNVYISNQ
-55 GKITL
+55 GKL
-60 ELSEGDVN
+60 N
-68 VYEYNYMY
+68 VDAEIGYGYNYMSII
-76 LEDTDN
+76 DTDN
-82 NFRRYCFIDDITV
+82 NISRYAFINDITI
-95 VNGLAVISFSEDIW
+95 VNGLAVIDYTEDVW
-109 SNYASSME
+109 ANYSKDMK

-160 STDAI
+160 STDTI
-165 KSEKYDFTGTLPI
+165 KSEKYDFTGALPI
-178 LIGLNSVYILARA
+178 LTGLNSVYILARA

-197 QEGKLSQRE
+197 QEGKLSQRD

-241 QSTSSVVDN
+241 QSTSSVVNNLGD
-250 VGGTNYRNYDIVDFI
+250 TNYKNYDIVDFI
-265 LLPRIFFNDGRTT
+265 LLPRIFFNDGKTT
-278 NRASAFIL
+278 NKASAFIL
-286 NGSTGTT
+286 NGSAGTT
-293 ISDVAYVLSE
+293 LSDVAYVLTT
-303 FSNEVAIG
+303 FSDEAAVG

-353 YADLKILLNVQNN
+353 YADFKILLNVQNN

-386 ETQQQKTARE
+386 ETQQQKAARE

-415 GIMDVAQG
+415 GIMDMSKGLWTTLLGGAMGGGAGLLTAAQG
-423 FATTLIGG
+423 AVD
-431 AIGGGTGAL
+431 
-440 MAGQGATG
+440 
-448 FNKGFTSGI
+448 FNKGYSSGI
-457 AGGVMSIMKGKK
+457 AGGVMSIIKGKK

-491 ILNAEMGLVIYYV
+491 ILNAQMGLVIYYV

-522 CNEIVDNLFETID
+522 CNEIVDNLFEIID
-535 ATKAKE
+535 TTKAKE

-546 ITFDFV
+546 ISFDFV
-552 NLYGNFT
+552 NLYGNFP
-559 QDIAKTLRAI
+559 QRIVNRLKDIL
-569 LCNGFKI
+569 LNGFKI

>member
-1 MNITLYKKCILSN
+1 MRITFYKNCILTSA
-14 SYSEVF
+14 YSEVI
-20 DVFHK
+20 DTI
-25 DSNNK
+25 K
-30 VALERYLATLQKYEI
+30 VDAEGKSAFLRYLENFDTLNTLTI
-45 IADNVYVPNS
+45 DVDNVYISNQ
-55 GKITL
+55 GKL
-60 ELSEGDVN
+60 N
-68 VYEYNYMY
+68 VDAEIGYGYNYMSII
-76 LEDTDN
+76 DTDN
-82 NFRRYCFIDDITV
+82 NISRYAFINDITI
-95 VNGLAVISFSEDIW
+95 VNGLAVIDYTEDVW
-109 SNYASSME
+109 ANYAKDMK

-160 STDAI
+160 TTDTI
-165 KSEKYDFTGTLPI
+165 KSEKYDFTGALPI
-178 LIGLNSVYILARA
+178 LTGLNSVYILARA

-197 QEGKLSQRE
+197 QEGKLSQRD

-217 TEGTYQSLFSIVEAQ
+217 TEGTYQTLFSIVEAQ

-241 QSTSSVVDN
+241 QSTSCVVNN
-250 VGGTNYRNYDIVDFI
+250 VGDTNYKNYDIVDFI
-265 LLPRIFFNDGRTT
+265 LLPRIFFNDGKTT
-278 NRASAFIL
+278 NKASAFIL
-286 NGSTGTT
+286 NGSTGTNV
-293 ISDVAYVLSE
+293 SDVAYVLTT
-303 FSNEVAIG
+303 FSNEAAIG
-311 RKTISLPIENDFK
+311 RKTISLSLNNDFK

-353 YADLKILLNVQNN
+353 YADVKILLNVQNN

-386 ETQQQKTARE
+386 ETQQQKAARE

-415 GIMDVAQG
+415 GIMDMSQG
-423 FATTLIGG
+423 LATTFLGA
-431 AIGGGTGAL
+431 AIGGGPGLLTASKGAVD
-440 MAGQGATG
+440 
-448 FNKGFTSGI
+448 FNKGYSSGI
-457 AGGVMSIMKGKK
+457 AGGVMSIIKGKK

-504 NPDNESEVQ
+504 SPDNDVEVQ

-552 NLYGNFT
+552 NLYGNFP
-559 QDIAKTLRAI
+559 QRIVNRLKDILI
-569 LCNGFKI
+569 NGFKI

>member
-1 MNITLYKKCILSN
+1 MRITFYKNCILTSA
-14 SYSEVF
+14 YSEVI
-20 DVFHK
+20 DTI
-25 DSNNK
+25 K
-30 VALERYLATLQKYEI
+30 VDAEGKSAFLRYLENFDTLNTLTI
-45 IADNVYVPNS
+45 DVDNVYISNQ
-55 GKITL
+55 GKL
-60 ELSEGDVN
+60 N
-68 VYEYNYMY
+68 VDAEIGYGYNYMSII
-76 LEDTDN
+76 DTDN
-82 NFRRYCFIDDITV
+82 NISRYAFINDITI
-95 VNGLAVISFSEDIW
+95 VNGLAVIDYTEDVW
-109 SNYASSME
+109 TNYSKDMK

-160 STDAI
+160 STDTI
-165 KSEKYDFTGTLPI
+165 KSEKYDFTGALPI
-178 LIGLNSVYILARA
+178 LTGLNSVYILARA
-191 QIYKTE
+191 QIYKMA
-197 QEGKLSQRE
+197 QEGNFSERD
-206 VSVVRI
+206 VSVEMI

-241 QSTSSVVDN
+241 QSTSRVVNN
-250 VGGTNYRNYDIVDFI
+250 VGDTNYKNYDIVDFI
-265 LLPRIFFNDGRTT
+265 LLPRIFFNGGKTT
-278 NRASAFIL
+278 NKASAFIL
-286 NGSTGTT
+286 NGSSGTNV
-293 ISDVAYVLSE
+293 SDVAYVLST
-303 FSNEVAIG
+303 FSDESAMG
-311 RKTISLPIENDFK
+311 RKTISLSLNNDFK

-353 YADLKILLNVQNN
+353 YADVKILLNVQNN

-386 ETQQQKTARE
+386 ETQQQKAARE

-415 GIMDVAQG
+415 GIMDMSQG
-423 FATTLIGG
+423 LATTFLGA
-431 AIGGGTGAL
+431 AIGGGSGLLTAAKGAVD
-440 MAGQGATG
+440 
-448 FNKGFTSGI
+448 FNKGYSSGI
-457 AGGVMSIMKGKK
+457 AGGIMSIIKGKK

-491 ILNAEMGLVIYYV
+491 ILNAQMGLVIYYV
-504 NPDNESEVQ
+504 KPDNESEVQ

-522 CNEIVDNLFETID
+522 CNEIVNNLFETID

-552 NLYGNFT
+552 NLYGNFP
-559 QDIAKTLRAI
+559 QRIVNRLKDILI
-569 LCNGFKI
+569 NGFKI

>member
-1 MNITLYKKCILSN
+1 MRITFYKNCILTSA
-14 SYSEVF
+14 YSEVI
-20 DVFHK
+20 DTI
-25 DSNNK
+25 K
-30 VALERYLATLQKYEI
+30 VDAEGKTAFSRYLENFDTLNTLTI
-45 IADNVYVPNS
+45 DVDNVYISNQ
-55 GKITL
+55 GKL
-60 ELSEGDVN
+60 N
-68 VYEYNYMY
+68 VDAEIGYGYNYMSII
-76 LEDTDN
+76 DTDN
-82 NFRRYCFIDDITV
+82 NISRYAFINDITI
-95 VNGLAVISFSEDIW
+95 VNGLAVIDYTEDVW
-109 SNYASSME
+109 ANYSKDMK

-148 NGLDIE
+148 NGLNIE

-160 STDAI
+160 TTNTI
-165 KSEKYDFTGTLPI
+165 KSEKYDFTGALPI
-178 LIGLNSVYILARA
+178 LTGLNSVYILART
-191 QIYKTE
+191 QIYKMS
-197 QEGKLSQRE
+197 QEGNFSERD
-206 VSVVRI
+206 VSIEMI

-241 QSTSSVVDN
+241 QSTSRVVNN
-250 VGGTNYRNYDIVDFI
+250 VGDTNYKNYDIVDFI
-265 LLPRIFFNDGRTT
+265 LLPRIFFNGGKTT
-278 NRASAFIL
+278 NKASAFIL
-286 NGSTGTT
+286 NGSAGTNV
-293 ISDVAYVLSE
+293 SDVAYVLST
-303 FSNEVAIG
+303 FSDESAMG
-311 RKTISLPIENDFK
+311 RKTISLSLNNDFK

-353 YADLKILLNVQNN
+353 YADVKILLNVQNN

-386 ETQQQKTARE
+386 ETQQQKAARE
-396 LKTLNA
+396 LKSLNA

-415 GIMDVAQG
+415 GIMDMSKGLWTTLLGGAMGGGAGLLTAAQG
-423 FATTLIGG
+423 AVD
-431 AIGGGTGAL
+431 
-440 MAGQGATG
+440 
-448 FNKGFTSGI
+448 FNKGYSSGI
-457 AGGVMSIMKGKK
+457 AGGVMSIIKGKK

-491 ILNAEMGLVIYYV
+491 ILNAQMGLVIYYV

-522 CNEIVDNLFETID
+522 CNEIVDNVFETID

-552 NLYGNFT
+552 NLYGNFP
-559 QDIAKTLRAI
+559 QRIVNRLKDILI
-569 LCNGFKI
+569 NGFKI

>member
-1 MNITLYKKCILSN
+1 MRITFYKNCILTSA
-14 SYSEVF
+14 YSEVI
-20 DVFHK
+20 DTI
-25 DSNNK
+25 K
-30 VALERYLATLQKYEI
+30 VDAEGKSAFSRYLENFDTLNTLTI
-45 IADNVYVPNS
+45 DVDNVYISNQ
-55 GKITL
+55 GKL
-60 ELSEGDVN
+60 N
-68 VYEYNYMY
+68 VDAEVGYGYNYMSII
-76 LEDTDN
+76 DTDN
-82 NFRRYCFIDDITV
+82 NISRYAFINDITI
-95 VNGLAVISFSEDIW
+95 VNGLAVIDYTEDVW
-109 SNYASSME
+109 ANYSKDMK

-132 TYKIPFFMPG
+132 AYKIPFFMPG

-154 SYYYDD
+154 SYYYDN
-160 STDAI
+160 STDTI
-165 KSEKYDFTGTLPI
+165 KSEKYDFTGALPI
-178 LIGLNSVYILARA
+178 FTGLNSVYILARA

-197 QEGKLSQRE
+197 QEGKLSQRD

-217 TEGTYQSLFSIVEAQ
+217 TEGTYQTLFSIVEAQ

-241 QSTSSVVDN
+241 QSTSCVVNN
-250 VGGTNYRNYDIVDFI
+250 VGDTNYRNYDIVDFI
-265 LLPRIFFNDGRTT
+265 LLPRIFFNDGKTS
-278 NRASAFIL
+278 NKASAFIL
-286 NGSTGTT
+286 NGSTGTN
-293 ISDVAYVLSE
+293 ISDVAYVLST
-303 FSNEVAIG
+303 FSDEAAIG
-311 RKTISLPIENDFK
+311 RKTISLSLNNDFK

-353 YADLKILLNVQNN
+353 YADIKILLNVQNN

-386 ETQQQKTARE
+386 ETQQQKAARE
-396 LKTLNA
+396 LKALNA

-415 GIMDVAQG
+415 GIMDMSKGLWTTLLGGAMGGGAGLLTAAQG
-423 FATTLIGG
+423 AVD
-431 AIGGGTGAL
+431 
-440 MAGQGATG
+440 
-448 FNKGFTSGI
+448 FNKGYSSGI
-457 AGGVMSIMKGKK
+457 AGGVMSIIKGKK

-491 ILNAEMGLVIYYV
+491 ILNAQMGLVIYYV

-522 CNEIVDNLFETID
+522 CNEIVNNIFETID

-552 NLYGNFT
+552 NLYGNF
-559 QDIAKTLRAI
+559 QQRIVNRLKDIL
-569 LCNGFKI
+569 LNGFKI

>member
-1 MNITLYKKCILSN
+1 MRITFYKNCILTSA
-14 SYSEVF
+14 YSEVI
-20 DVFHK
+20 DTI
-25 DSNNK
+25 K
-30 VALERYLATLQKYEI
+30 VDAEGKSAFLRYLENFDTLNTLTI
-45 IADNVYVPNS
+45 DVDNVYISNQ
-55 GKITL
+55 GKL
-60 ELSEGDVN
+60 N
-68 VYEYNYMY
+68 VDAEIGYGYNYMSII
-76 LEDTDN
+76 DTDN
-82 NFRRYCFIDDITV
+82 NISRYAFINDITI
-95 VNGLAVISFSEDIW
+95 VNGLAVIDYTEDVW
-109 SNYASSME
+109 ANYSKDMK

-160 STDAI
+160 STDTI
-165 KSEKYDFTGTLPI
+165 KSEKYDFTGALPI
-178 LIGLNSVYILARA
+178 FTGLNSVYILARA

-197 QEGKLSQRE
+197 QEGKLSQRD
-206 VSVVRI
+206 VSIVRI

-217 TEGTYQSLFSIVEAQ
+217 TEGTYQTLFSIVEAQ

-241 QSTSSVVDN
+241 QSTSCVVNN
-250 VGGTNYRNYDIVDFI
+250 VGDTNYRNYDIVDFI
-265 LLPRIFFNDGRTT
+265 LLPRIFFNDGKTS
-278 NRASAFIL
+278 NKASAFIL
-286 NGSTGTT
+286 NGSTGTNV
-293 ISDVAYVLSE
+293 SDVAYVLST
-303 FSNEVAIG
+303 FSDEAAIG
-311 RKTISLPIENDFK
+311 RKTISLSLNNDFK

-353 YADLKILLNVQNN
+353 YADIKILLNVQNN

-386 ETQQQKTARE
+386 ETQQQKAARE

-415 GIMDVAQG
+415 GIMDMAQG
-423 FATTLIGG
+423 LATTLIGG
-431 AIGGGTGAL
+431 TIGGGTGAL

-457 AGGVMSIMKGKK
+457 ASGVMSIIKGKK
-469 SLEIANRAMY
+469 ALEIANRAMY

-491 ILNAEMGLVIYYV
+491 ILNAQMGLVIYYV
-504 NPDNESEVQ
+504 NPDNDVEVQ

-552 NLYGNFT
+552 NLYGNFP
-559 QDIAKTLRAI
+559 QRIVNRLKDIL
-569 LCNGFKI
+569 LNGFKI

>member
-1 MNITLYKKCILSN
+1 MRITFYKNCILTSA
-14 SYSEVF
+14 YSEVI
-20 DVFHK
+20 DTI
-25 DSNNK
+25 K
-30 VALERYLATLQKYEI
+30 VDAEGKSAFSRYLENFDTLNTLTI
-45 IADNVYVPNS
+45 DVDNVYISNQ
-55 GKITL
+55 GKL
-60 ELSEGDVN
+60 N
-68 VYEYNYMY
+68 VDAEIGYGYNYMSII
-76 LEDTDN
+76 DTDN
-82 NFRRYCFIDDITV
+82 NISRYAFINDITI
-95 VNGLAVISFSEDIW
+95 VNGLAVIDYTEDVW
-109 SNYASSME
+109 ANYSKDMK

-132 TYKIPFFMPG
+132 AYKIPFFMPG

-165 KSEKYDFTGTLPI
+165 KSEKYDFTGALPI
-178 LIGLNSVYILARA
+178 FTGLNSVYILARA

-197 QEGKLSQRE
+197 QEGKLSQRD

-217 TEGTYQSLFSIVEAQ
+217 TEGTYQTLFSIVEAQ

-241 QSTSSVVDN
+241 QSTSCVVNN
-250 VGGTNYRNYDIVDFI
+250 VGDTNYRNYDIVDFI
-265 LLPRIFFNDGRTT
+265 LLPRIFFNDGKTS
-278 NRASAFIL
+278 NKASAFIL
-286 NGSTGTT
+286 NGSTGTNV
-293 ISDVAYVLSE
+293 SDVAYVLST
-303 FSNEVAIG
+303 FSDEAAIG
-311 RKTISLPIENDFK
+311 RKTISLSLNNDFK

-353 YADLKILLNVQNN
+353 YADIKILLNVQNN

-386 ETQQQKTARE
+386 ETQQQKAARE
-396 LKTLNA
+396 LKSLNA

-415 GIMDVAQG
+415 GIMDMSQG
-423 FATTLIGG
+423 LATTFLGAAMGGG
-431 AIGGGTGAL
+431 AGLLTASHGAVD
-440 MAGQGATG
+440 
-448 FNKGFTSGI
+448 FNKGYSSGI
-457 AGGVMSIMKGKK
+457 AGGVMSIIKGKK

-491 ILNAEMGLVIYYV
+491 ILNAQMGLVIYYV

-541 AVYNS
+541 AIYNS

-552 NLYGNFT
+552 NLYGNFP
-559 QDIAKTLRAI
+559 QRIVNRLKDILI
-569 LCNGFKI
+569 NGFKI

>member
-1 MNITLYKKCILSN
+1 MRITFYKNCILTSA
-14 SYSEVF
+14 YSEVI
-20 DVFHK
+20 DTI
-25 DSNNK
+25 K
-30 VALERYLATLQKYEI
+30 VDAEGKSAFLRYLENFDTLNTLTI
-45 IADNVYVPNS
+45 DVDNVYISNQ
-55 GKITL
+55 GKL
-60 ELSEGDVN
+60 N
-68 VYEYNYMY
+68 VDAEIGYGYNYMSII
-76 LEDTDN
+76 DIDN
-82 NFRRYCFIDDITV
+82 NISRYAFINDITI
-95 VNGLAVISFSEDIW
+95 VNGLAVIDYTEDVW
-109 SNYASSME
+109 ANYSKDMK

-160 STDAI
+160 TTDTI
-165 KSEKYDFTGTLPI
+165 KSEKYDFTGALPI
-178 LIGLNSVYILARA
+178 LTGLNSVYILARA

-197 QEGKLSQRE
+197 QEGKLSQRD

-217 TEGTYQSLFSIVEAQ
+217 TEGTYQTLFSIVEAQ

-241 QSTSSVVDN
+241 QSTSCVVNN
-250 VGGTNYRNYDIVDFI
+250 VGDTNYKNYDIVDFI
-265 LLPRIFFNDGRTT
+265 LLPRIFFNDGKTT
-278 NRASAFIL
+278 NKASAFIL
-286 NGSTGTT
+286 NGSTGTNV
-293 ISDVAYVLSE
+293 SDVAYVLTT
-303 FSNEVAIG
+303 FSNEAAIG
-311 RKTISLPIENDFK
+311 RKTISLSLNNDFK

-353 YADLKILLNVQNN
+353 YADVKILLNVQNN

-386 ETQQQKTARE
+386 ETQQQKAARE

-402 KLEISSGALGIYN
+402 KLEISSGTLGIYN

-431 AIGGGTGAL
+431 AIGGGSGAL

-457 AGGVMSIMKGKK
+457 AGGVMSIIKGKK

-504 NPDNESEVQ
+504 SPDNDVEVQ

-522 CNEIVDNLFETID
+522 CNEIVDNLFQTID

-552 NLYGNFT
+552 NLYGNFP
-559 QDIAKTLRAI
+559 QRIVNRLKDILI
-569 LCNGFKI
+569 NGFKI

>member
-1 MNITLYKKCILSN
+1 MRITFYKNCILTSA
-14 SYSEVF
+14 YSEVI
-20 DVFHK
+20 DTI
-25 DSNNK
+25 K
-30 VALERYLATLQKYEI
+30 VDAEGKSAFSRYLENFDTLNTLTI
-45 IADNVYVPNS
+45 DVDNVYISNQ
-55 GKITL
+55 GKL
-60 ELSEGDVN
+60 N
-68 VYEYNYMY
+68 VDAEIGYGYNYMSII
-76 LEDTDN
+76 DTDN
-82 NFRRYCFIDDITV
+82 NISRYAFINDITI
-95 VNGLAVISFSEDIW
+95 VNGLAVIDYTEDVW
-109 SNYASSME
+109 ANYSKDMK

-160 STDAI
+160 STDTI
-165 KSEKYDFTGTLPI
+165 KSEKYDFTGALP
-178 LIGLNSVYILARA
+178 LFTGLNSVYILARA

-250 VGGTNYRNYDIVDFI
+250 VGDTNYRNYDIVDFI

-286 NGSTGTT
+286 NGSAGTT
-293 ISDVAYVLSE
+293 IADVAYVLSE
-303 FSNEVAIG
+303 FSDEAAIG

-353 YADLKILLNVQNN
+353 YADFKILLNVQNN

-386 ETQQQKTARE
+386 ETQQQKAARE

-415 GIMDVAQG
+415 GIMDMAQG
-423 FATTLIGG
+423 LATTFLGA
-431 AIGGGTGAL
+431 AIGGGSGLLTASKGAVD
-440 MAGQGATG
+440 
-448 FNKGFTSGI
+448 FNKGYSSGI
-457 AGGVMSIMKGKK
+457 AGGVMSIIKGKK

-504 NPDNESEVQ
+504 KPDNESEVQ

-522 CNEIVDNLFETID
+522 CNEIVDNVFETID

-541 AVYNS
+541 AIYNS

-552 NLYGNFT
+552 NLYGNFP
-559 QDIAKTLRAI
+559 QRIVNRLKDILI
-569 LCNGFKI
+569 NGFKI

>member
-1 MNITLYKKCILSN
+1 MRITFYKNCILTSA
-14 SYSEVF
+14 YSEVI
-20 DVFHK
+20 DTI
-25 DSNNK
+25 K
-30 VALERYLATLQKYEI
+30 VDAEGKSAFLRYLENFDTLNTLTI
-45 IADNVYVPNS
+45 DVDNVYISNQ
-55 GKITL
+55 GKL
-60 ELSEGDVN
+60 N
-68 VYEYNYMY
+68 VDAEIGYGYNYMSIT
-76 LEDTDN
+76 DTDN
-82 NFRRYCFIDDITV
+82 NISRYAFINDITI
-95 VNGLAVISFSEDIW
+95 VNGLAVIDYTEDVW
-109 SNYASSME
+109 ANYSKDMK

-160 STDAI
+160 STDTI
-165 KSEKYDFTGTLPI
+165 KSERYDFTGALPI
-178 LIGLNSVYILARA
+178 LTGLNSVYILARA

-206 VSVVRI
+206 VTVVRI
-212 CKRTG
+212 CKRTE
-217 TEGTYQSLFSIVEAQ
+217 TEGTYQSLFSIIEAQ

-241 QSTSSVVDN
+241 QSTSSVVNN
-250 VGGTNYRNYDIVDFI
+250 VGDTNYRNYDIVDFI

-278 NRASAFIL
+278 NKASAFIL
-286 NGSTGTT
+286 NGSSGTN

-303 FSNEVAIG
+303 FSDEVAIG
-311 RKTISLPIENDFK
+311 RKTISLSLNNDFK

-353 YADLKILLNVQNN
+353 YADFKIMLNVQNN
-366 LIDITRDLTFEVP
+366 FIDITRDLTFEVP

-386 ETQQQKTARE
+386 ETQQQKAARE
-396 LKTLNA
+396 LKSLNA

-415 GIMDVAQG
+415 GIMDMAQG
-423 FATTLIGG
+423 LATTFLGA
-431 AIGGGTGAL
+431 AIGGGSGLLTASKGAVD
-440 MAGQGATG
+440 
-448 FNKGFTSGI
+448 FNKGYSSGI
-457 AGGVMSIMKGKK
+457 AGGVMSIIKGKK

-522 CNEIVDNLFETID
+522 CNEIVDNLFEIID

-552 NLYGNFT
+552 NLYGNFP
-559 QDIAKTLRAI
+559 QRIVNRLKDILT
-569 LCNGFKI
+569 NGFKI

>member
-1 MNITLYKKCILSN
+1 MRITFYKNCILTSA
-14 SYSEVF
+14 YSEVI
-20 DVFHK
+20 DTI
-25 DSNNK
+25 K
-30 VALERYLATLQKYEI
+30 VDAEGKSAFLRYLENFDTLNTLTI
-45 IADNVYVPNS
+45 DVDNVYISNQ
-55 GKITL
+55 GKL
-60 ELSEGDVN
+60 N
-68 VYEYNYMY
+68 VDAEIGYGYNYMSII
-76 LEDTDN
+76 DTDN
-82 NFRRYCFIDDITV
+82 NISRYAFINDITI
-95 VNGLAVISFSEDIW
+95 VNGLAVIDYTEDVW
-109 SNYASSME
+109 ANYSKDMK

-148 NGLDIE
+148 NGLNIE

-160 STDAI
+160 TTNTI
-165 KSEKYDFTGTLPI
+165 KSEKYDFTGALPI
-178 LIGLNSVYILARA
+178 LTGLNSVYILARA
-191 QIYKTE
+191 QIYKMA
-197 QEGKLSQRE
+197 QEGNFSERD
-206 VSVVRI
+206 VSVEMI

-241 QSTSSVVDN
+241 QSTSRVVNN
-250 VGGTNYRNYDIVDFI
+250 VGDTNYKNYDIVDFI
-265 LLPRIFFNDGRTT
+265 LLPRILFNGGKTT
-278 NRASAFIL
+278 NKASAFIL
-286 NGSTGTT
+286 NESTGTNV
-293 ISDVAYVLSE
+293 SDVAYVLST
-303 FSNEVAIG
+303 FSDESAMG
-311 RKTISLPIENDFK
+311 RKTISLSLNNDFK

-353 YADLKILLNVQNN
+353 YADVKILLNVQNN

-386 ETQQQKTARE
+386 ETQQQKAARE

-415 GIMDVAQG
+415 GIMDMSQG
-423 FATTLIGG
+423 LATTFLGA
-431 AIGGGTGAL
+431 AIGGGSGLLTATKGAVD
-440 MAGQGATG
+440 
-448 FNKGFTSGI
+448 FNKGYSSGI
-457 AGGVMSIMKGKK
+457 AGGVMSIIKGKK

-491 ILNAEMGLVIYYV
+491 ILNAQMGLVIYYV

-522 CNEIVDNLFETID
+522 CNEIVDNIFETID
-535 ATKAKE
+535 ATKAK
-541 AVYNS
+541 AAIYNS

-552 NLYGNFT
+552 NLYGNFP
-559 QDIAKTLRAI
+559 QRIVNRLKDILI
-569 LCNGFKI
+569 NGFKI

>member
-1 MNITLYKKCILSN
+1 MRITFYKNCILTSA
-14 SYSEVF
+14 YSEVI
-20 DVFHK
+20 DTI
-25 DSNNK
+25 K
-30 VALERYLATLQKYEI
+30 VDAEGKSAFSRYLENFDTLNTLTI
-45 IADNVYVPNS
+45 DVDNVYISNQ
-55 GKITL
+55 GKL
-60 ELSEGDVN
+60 N
-68 VYEYNYMY
+68 VDAEIGYGYNYMSII
-76 LEDTDN
+76 DTDN
-82 NFRRYCFIDDITV
+82 NISRYAFINDITI
-95 VNGLAVISFSEDIW
+95 VNGLAVIDYTEDVW
-109 SNYASSME
+109 ANYSKDMK

-160 STDAI
+160 STDTI
-165 KSEKYDFTGTLPI
+165 KSEKYDFTGALPI
-178 LIGLNSVYILARA
+178 LTGLNSVYILARA

-197 QEGKLSQRE
+197 QEGNFSERD
-206 VSVVRI
+206 VSVEMI

-241 QSTSSVVDN
+241 QSTSCVVNN
-250 VGGTNYRNYDIVDFI
+250 VGDTNYKNYDIVDFI
-265 LLPRIFFNDGRTT
+265 LLPRIFFNGGKTT
-278 NRASAFIL
+278 NKASAFIL
-286 NGSTGTT
+286 NGSTGTNV
-293 ISDVAYVLSE
+293 SDVAYVLST
-303 FSNEVAIG
+303 FSDEAAMG

-353 YADLKILLNVQNN
+353 YADFKILLNVQNN

-386 ETQQQKTARE
+386 ETQQQKAARE
-396 LKTLNA
+396 LKSLNA

-415 GIMDVAQG
+415 GIMDMSKGLWTTLLGGAMGGGAGLLTAAQG
-423 FATTLIGG
+423 AVD
-431 AIGGGTGAL
+431 
-440 MAGQGATG
+440 
-448 FNKGFTSGI
+448 FNKGYSSGI
-457 AGGVMSIMKGKK
+457 AGGIMSIIKGKK

-479 TTNKAVNIINNA
+479 TTNKAVSIINNA
-491 ILNAEMGLVIYYV
+491 ILNAQMGLVIYYV

-535 ATKAKE
+535 ATKAKA

-552 NLYGNFT
+552 NIYGNFP
-559 QDIAKTLRAI
+559 QRIVNRLKDILI
-569 LCNGFKI
+569 NGFKI

>member
-1 MNITLYKKCILSN
+1 MRITFYKNCILTSA
-14 SYSEVF
+14 YSEVI
-20 DVFHK
+20 DTI
-25 DSNNK
+25 K
-30 VALERYLATLQKYEI
+30 VDAEGKSAFSRYLENFDTLNTLTI
-45 IADNVYVPNS
+45 DVDNVYISNQ
-55 GKITL
+55 GKL
-60 ELSEGDVN
+60 N
-68 VYEYNYMY
+68 VDAEIGYGYNYMSIT
-76 LEDTDN
+76 DTDN
-82 NFRRYCFIDDITV
+82 NISRYAFINDITI
-95 VNGLAVISFSEDIW
+95 VNGLAVIDYTEDVW
-109 SNYASSME
+109 ANYSKDMK

-160 STDAI
+160 STDTI
-165 KSEKYDFTGTLPI
+165 KSERYDFTGALPI
-178 LIGLNSVYILARA
+178 LTGLNSVYILARA

-206 VSVVRI
+206 VTVVRI
-212 CKRTG
+212 CKRTE
-217 TEGTYQSLFSIVEAQ
+217 TEGTYQSLFSIIEAQ

-241 QSTSSVVDN
+241 QSTSSVVNN
-250 VGGTNYRNYDIVDFI
+250 VGDTNYRNYDIVDFI

-278 NRASAFIL
+278 NKASAFIL
-286 NGSTGTT
+286 NGSSGTN

-303 FSNEVAIG
+303 FSDEVAIG
-311 RKTISLPIENDFK
+311 RKTISLSLNNDFK

-353 YADLKILLNVQNN
+353 YADFKIMLNVQNN
-366 LIDITRDLTFEVP
+366 FIDITRDLTFEVP

-386 ETQQQKTARE
+386 ETQQQKAARE
-396 LKTLNA
+396 LKSLNA

-415 GIMDVAQG
+415 GIMDMAQG
-423 FATTLIGG
+423 LATTFLGA
-431 AIGGGTGAL
+431 AIGGGSGLLTASKGAVD
-440 MAGQGATG
+440 
-448 FNKGFTSGI
+448 FNKGYSSGI
-457 AGGVMSIMKGKK
+457 AGGVMSIIKGKK

-491 ILNAEMGLVIYYV
+491 ILNAEMGLIIYYV

-552 NLYGNFT
+552 NLYGNFP
-559 QDIAKTLRAI
+559 QRIVNRLKDILI
-569 LCNGFKI
+569 NGFKI